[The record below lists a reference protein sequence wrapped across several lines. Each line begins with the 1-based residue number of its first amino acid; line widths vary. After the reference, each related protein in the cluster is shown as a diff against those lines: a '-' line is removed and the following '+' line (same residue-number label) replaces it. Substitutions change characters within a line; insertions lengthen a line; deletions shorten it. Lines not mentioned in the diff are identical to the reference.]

1 MTQQSDFVVCPH
13 CWHLNPQAALCAR
26 CFADMRSVLQESGG
40 KRWTAAAQSPMP
52 VRVGGRLT
60 RRQRA
65 LLLGA
70 VLLFALGQVA
80 MAIAGAAGSR
90 RAPSTTPPAADS

>member
-1 MTQQSDFVVCPH
+1 MSTDSDFVICPH
-13 CWHLNPQAALCAR
+13 CWHLNPPAALCAR
-26 CFADMRSVLQESGG
+26 CFADMRTVLQESGG

-52 VRVGGRLT
+52 VRVGRRLT

-80 MAIAGAAGSR
+80 IAIVGAASSR
-90 RAPSTTPPAADS
+90 RGPSTTPPTADS